1 MPRTTRIPS
10 VQVLR
15 NLSVVAIQTTAT
27 AAVAQ
32 AVGSAPADSPPGP
45 QQLQVVTITAERRE
59 ENIKNVPVSATNL
72 GGDILDAMNSGGQDM
87 QMLQGRTPS
96 LNVESS
102 YGRAFPKFYI
112 RGYGNV
118 DFHQNSSQPVS
129 LVYDDVVQESSV
141 LKGFPAFDLDRIEV
155 LRGPQGS
162 LFGRNTPAGIVKF
175 QSAAPQKKFGGY
187 VSLTEAT
194 HNTAA
199 AEGALN
205 VPIGADDAARISV
218 LHQHRNDWVD
228 NVHTGQ
234 QRQYGGYNDSA
245 ARAQYLFQPSSD
257 FRALVNVHARTM
269 SGSASLFRAN
279 IIQPG
284 TSDLGSN
291 YSLREV
297 QFDGANGQNLE
308 SYGSNLR
315 LRWNL
320 GNGLVLHSI
329 TGLEKVHVFSRGDID
344 GGYGAAFAPPSG
356 PGNIPFPVES
366 ADGTSA
372 HRQVTQE
379 FRVES
384 TAAPLRWQ
392 AGLYYFDEK
401 YQVNSYSYDSL
412 AGGPL
417 TSLIKSHQANKAWA
431 VFGSAKYD
439 IDDRWNVRAG
449 MRYTHDK
456 KDFHTDPNN
465 VPGGGS
471 TVDASQ
477 GLSASP
483 SNSKVNWDLST
494 VYKLT
499 SNANTYARAATGF
512 RGSTIQPAS
521 EFNAQSQAQPET
533 ITSLE
538 AGLKADLLD
547 QTMRVGLSAY
557 DYTVKNQQLSA
568 VGGTTNSTILLN
580 AKKTKGRGVELDFEA
595 FLTDRLLVTLGA
607 SYNFTQIRDPD
618 LYVVACRSC
627 TVRDPAGPVA
637 GTVSIN
643 GNSLPQAPKW
653 VGNFSARYGVPYRD
667 GEFFAFTDWSYRSRV
682 NFVLY
687 DSAEYSG
694 PPLLIGG
701 LRLGYIW
708 DKERY
713 EISLFGRN
721 ITNNI
726 KLVGGIDFN
735 NLTGWVNDFNPR
747 IWGVQF
753 RAKF

>member
-1 MPRTTRIPS
+1 MPIARISYAP
-10 VQVLR
+10 
-15 NLSVVAIQTTAT
+15 AIQCLCIAALQTTAT
-27 AAVAQ
+27 VAAAQ
-32 AVGSAPADSPPGP
+32 ATAPAPANPASAP
-45 QQLQVVTITAERRE
+45 QQLQTVTITAERRE
-59 ENIKNVPVSATNL
+59 ENIKNVPVSATTL
-72 GGDILDAMNSGGQDM
+72 GGDVLDAMNSGGQDM

-102 YGRAFPKFYI
+102 FGRAFPRFYI

-129 LVYDDVVQESSV
+129 LVYDDVVQESSI

-162 LFGRNTPAGIVKF
+162 LFGRNTPAGVVKF

-194 HNTAA
+194 YGTAA
-199 AEGALN
+199 AESALN
-205 VPIGADDAARISV
+205 VPLADDHALRVSM
-218 LHQHRNDWVD
+218 LHQHRDDWVD
-228 NVHTGQ
+228 NTHTGQ
-234 QRQYGGYNDSA
+234 AKQYGGYNDSA
-245 ARAQYLFQPSSD
+245 ARVQYLFEPSRD
-257 FRALVNVHARTM
+257 FRALLNVHGRTM

-284 TSDLGSN
+284 TSDLGPN
-291 YSLREV
+291 YSWRQV
-297 QFDGANGQNLE
+297 QFDGGNGQNLE

-329 TGLEKVHVFSRGDID
+329 TGLEAVHVFSRGDID

-356 PGNIPFPVES
+356 PGIIPFPVES
-366 ADGTSA
+366 ADGTSG
-372 HRQVTQE
+372 HRQFTQE

-384 TAAPLRWQ
+384 ATAAPLSWQ

-401 YQVNSYSYDSL
+401 YQVNSYSYNSL
-412 AGGPL
+412 AGGVL

-431 VFGSAKYD
+431 LFGSAKYD
-439 IDDRWNVRAG
+439 IDDRWNVRLG
-449 MRYTHDK
+449 MRYTRDK
-456 KDFHTDPNN
+456 KVFDTDPNN

-483 SNSKVNWDLST
+483 SDSKFNWDLST

-499 SNANTYARAATGF
+499 PNVNVYARAATGF
-512 RGSTIQPAS
+512 RGSTIQPAA
-521 EFNAQSQAQPET
+521 EFNAQSQARPET

-538 AGLKADLLD
+538 AGLKADLLE
-547 QTMRVGLSAY
+547 QTMRVGLSVY
-557 DYTVKNQQLSA
+557 DYTVKDQQLSA
-568 VGGTTNSTILLN
+568 VGGTSNATILLN
-580 AKKTKGRGVELDFEA
+580 AKETKGRGAELDLEA
-595 FLTDRLLVTLGA
+595 YLTDQLLVTLGA
-607 SYNFTQIRDPD
+607 SYNFTQIRDPN
-618 LYVVACRSC
+618 LYVVTCRAC

-637 GTVSIN
+637 GTVSID
-643 GNSLPQAPKW
+643 GHPLPQAPKW
-653 VGNFSARYGVPYRD
+653 VANFSARYGVPYRN
-667 GEFFAFTDWSYRSRV
+667 GELFAFTDWSYRSRV
-682 NFVLY
+682 SFVLY

-713 EISLFGRN
+713 EVSLFGRN
-721 ITNNI
+721 ITNNV

-753 RAKF
+753 RARF

>member
-1 MPRTTRIPS
+1 MSTTLRIRRARTFRH
-10 VQVLR
+10 VG
-15 NLSVVAIQTTAT
+15 VVAIQAAAT
-27 AAVAQ
+27 AAMAQVAEP
-32 AVGSAPADSPPGP
+32 APARPPSAP
-45 QQLQVVTITAERRE
+45 QQLQTVTITAERRE

-72 GGDILDAMNSGGQDM
+72 SGDILDAMNAGGQDM

-162 LFGRNTPAGIVKF
+162 LFGRNTPAGVIKF

-194 HNTAA
+194 YNTAA
-199 AEGALN
+199 AEGAVN
-205 VPIGADDAARISV
+205 VPLGTDDAARVSV
-218 LHQHRNDWVD
+218 LHQHRDDWVD

-234 QRQYGGYNDSA
+234 KKQYGGYNDGA
-245 ARAQYLFQPSSD
+245 ARVQYLFEPSSD
-257 FRALVNVHARTM
+257 FRALLNVHGRTM

-279 IIQPG
+279 IIKPG
-284 TSDLGSN
+284 TSELGPN
-291 YSLREV
+291 YSLRQVE
-297 QFDGANGQNLE
+297 FDGGNGQNLE

-315 LRWNL
+315 LRWKL
-320 GNGLVLHSI
+320 GDGLVLHSI

-344 GGYGAAFAPPSG
+344 GGFGAAFAPPSG

-372 HRQVTQE
+372 HRQFTQE

-384 TAAPLRWQ
+384 ATAAPLSWQ

-401 YQVNSYSYDSL
+401 YQVNSYSYNSL
-412 AGGPL
+412 AGGVL

-431 VFGSAKYD
+431 IFGSAKYD
-439 IDDRWNVRAG
+439 IDDRWNVRVG

-456 KDFHTDPNN
+456 KVFDTDPNN

-483 SNSKVNWDLST
+483 SDSKFNWDLST

-499 SNANTYARAATGF
+499 PNINAYARAATGF
-512 RGSTIQPAS
+512 RGSTIQPAA
-521 EFNAQSQAQPET
+521 EFNAQSQAKPET

-547 QTMRVGLSAY
+547 QTVRVGMSVY
-557 DYTVKNQQLSA
+557 DYSVKNQQLSA
-568 VGGTTNSTILLN
+568 VGGTSNATVLN
-580 AKKTKGRGVELDFEA
+580 AKETKGRGAELDLDA
-595 FLTDRLLVTLGA
+595 YLTDQLLVTLGA
-607 SYNFTQIRDPD
+607 SYNFTQIRDPN
-618 LYVVACRSC
+618 LYVVTCGGC
-627 TVRDPAGPVA
+627 TVRDPAGPGA

-653 VGNFSARYGVPYRD
+653 VANFSARYGVPYRN

-682 NFVLY
+682 SFVLY
-687 DSAEYSG
+687 DSVEYSG

-701 LRLGYIW
+701 LRVGYIW

-713 EISLFGRN
+713 ELSLFGRN
-721 ITNNI
+721 ITNNV